1 MTLSYTNS
9 KKLPRMFGNGILP
22 FNSGVWSSMK
32 NFRQRNPQSFIF
44 FPLLSSRNHIQIE
57 KDGKF
62 FFIHSFILEWPVPL
76 PKLKKV
82 YTVTVKPE
90 DLQQTVNSKTQGR
103 VTTTSTAT
111 PSRSGE
117 VSHQQTEGL
126 DSSTKTEEKL
136 NKNKKRKLKK
146 KRRQKEKEQI
156 KSQEFTY
163 RL

>member
-1 MTLSYTNS
+1 MA
-9 KKLPRMFGNGILP
+9 
-22 FNSGVWSSMK
+22 
-32 NFRQRNPQSFIF
+32 
-44 FPLLSSRNHIQIE
+44 SSRERCAFFKDRVLRALYQDDEESSDEEIE
-57 KDGKF
+57 KQTLENLNKPIRAAKRKDLEHPVQDIKTEE
-62 FFIHSFILEWPVPL
+62 SEWPVPL